1 MKYLVKL
8 SFDKVDEFDEIDDEF
23 DENDEEFDEFD
34 VGRGFVFFENEE
46 NGLLAI
52 NLSVDPSKK
61 LTNDY
66 IRSLLKNY
74 LSGYDFMINETADV
88 KIAKAL
94 LKKKINILDNTLGFV
109 LPNDLKTSDYLKN
122 LDIQDK
128 KLYLDGI
135 YDTTQSDLDLV
146 LNVAGDKKDIYLKVE
161 GNNNYVT
168 VLEYENTVKAINEIV
183 EKIKKYN
190 LSPFEQIMYAY
201 DLVRER
207 IYKFEAKGD
216 SPTKSRD
223 LTSVLSGDRIV
234 CVGYAVLL
242 KAILRNFSINAEN
255 YIIEHK
261 TKPLAHQRSMIYVLD
276 PKYNIDGVFFFDP
289 TFDSRKK
296 ENDNSYLNNYRNFAV
311 TKEKSEVGLEDFVSR
326 NLPGFDRDFIPKLKT
341 IILEKGIKNVPADMI
356 NTINRVAIF
365 LDGEVLIKR
374 VMLND
379 TFNSVNIPEIFR
391 KNYTFDHEKTF
402 ETLDRYQRLF
412 FESSISGPDFLRA
425 LYNVRKVE
433 YYDDPK
439 KYPFDAVAIE
449 KAARAYPENIYTRM
463 FYEIHG
469 NPDERIDE
477 EGLAKVFEEDKI
489 AENIEQVKITNLVR
503 DYYERKKS
511 R

>member
-168 VLEYENTVKAINEIV
+168 VL
-183 EKIKKYN
+183 
-190 LSPFEQIMYAY
+190 
-201 DLVRER
+201 
-207 IYKFEAKGD
+207 
-216 SPTKSRD
+216 
-223 LTSVLSGDRIV
+223 
-234 CVGYAVLL
+234 
-242 KAILRNFSINAEN
+242 
-255 YIIEHK
+255 
-261 TKPLAHQRSMIYVLD
+261 
-276 PKYNIDGVFFFDP
+276 
-289 TFDSRKK
+289 
-296 ENDNSYLNNYRNFAV
+296 
-311 TKEKSEVGLEDFVSR
+311 
-326 NLPGFDRDFIPKLKT
+326 
-341 IILEKGIKNVPADMI
+341 
-356 NTINRVAIF
+356 
-365 LDGEVLIKR
+365 
-374 VMLND
+374 
-379 TFNSVNIPEIFR
+379 
-391 KNYTFDHEKTF
+391 
-402 ETLDRYQRLF
+402 
-412 FESSISGPDFLRA
+412 
-425 LYNVRKVE
+425 
-433 YYDDPK
+433 
-439 KYPFDAVAIE
+439 
-449 KAARAYPENIYTRM
+449 
-463 FYEIHG
+463 
-469 NPDERIDE
+469 
-477 EGLAKVFEEDKI
+477 
-489 AENIEQVKITNLVR
+489 
-503 DYYERKKS
+503 
-511 R
+511 

>member
-34 VGRGFVFFENEE
+34 VGRGFVFFENEG

-146 LNVAGDKKDIYLKVE
+146 LNVVGDKKDIYLKVE
-161 GNNNYVT
+161 GNNDYVT

-207 IYKFEAKGD
+207 IYKFEDKGD

-341 IILEKGIKNVPADMI
+341 IILEKGLKNVPADMI

-374 VMLND
+374 VMLD

-391 KNYTFDHEKTF
+391 KNYTFDQEKTF
-402 ETLDRYQRLF
+402 ETLNRYQRLF

-449 KAARAYPENIYTRM
+449 KAARAYPENI
-463 FYEIHG
+463 
-469 NPDERIDE
+469 
-477 EGLAKVFEEDKI
+477 
-489 AENIEQVKITNLVR
+489 EQVKITNLVR